1 MATKASVKL
10 DKPQQQWGT
19 IIKPEFGMGFQ
30 TATEFEVEQTVSRL
44 NSIPEPKERDFPR
57 NGPNMS
63 EDEIKGMLERLTKV
77 ERIPDSD
84 RRVKSSSYKEMGVVR
99 SYAWQGFGRPI

>member
-1 MATKASVKL
+1 MRSSVKL

-19 IIKPEFGMGFQ
+19 IVKPEFGLGYQ
-30 TATEFEVEQTVSRL
+30 AATEFEVEQTVSRL
-44 NSIPEPKERDFPR
+44 NNVPEPKERDYPR
-57 NGPNMS
+57 NGPKMS
-63 EDEIKGMLERLTKV
+63 EDEIKVMLERLTKEETV
-77 ERIPDSD
+77 PDSD